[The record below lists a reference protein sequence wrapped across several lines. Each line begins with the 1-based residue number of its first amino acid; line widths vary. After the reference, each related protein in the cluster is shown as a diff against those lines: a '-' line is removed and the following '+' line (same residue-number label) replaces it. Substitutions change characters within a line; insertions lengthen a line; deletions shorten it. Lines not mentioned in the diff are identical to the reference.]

1 MDNNYYNILVLI
13 LDKTELKWNNENW
26 IYVFSLLLFW

>member
-13 LDKTELKWNNENW
+13 LDKIELKWNNENW
-26 IYVFSLLLFW
+26 INVFLLFLFC